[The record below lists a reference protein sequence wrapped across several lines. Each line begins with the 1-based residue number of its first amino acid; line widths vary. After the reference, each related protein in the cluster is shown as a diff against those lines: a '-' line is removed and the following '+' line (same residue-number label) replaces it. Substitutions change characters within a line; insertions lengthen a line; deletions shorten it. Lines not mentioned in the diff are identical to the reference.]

1 MSEIAKN
8 VLNGL
13 KNSPDKLTI
22 ILIVGGF
29 LLYLFRHDSIELEEK
44 KMGDL
49 VSKQR
54 IDNCHKIQNDSTKIM
69 ERLNDTLNKHDR
81 TFLELLYSINDFKKE
96 IRENNQKL
104 KQSNYNIESLNKKV
118 DKIEQHIKVDR
129 GDDDIKKM
137 FNEIKIDLMQMNK
150 NLLK

>member
-1 MSEIAKN
+1 MSDIAKSI
-8 VLNGL
+8 LTGL

-22 ILIVGGF
+22 LLIVGGF
-29 LLYLFRHDSIELEEK
+29 LFYLFRHESIELEEK

-54 IDNCHKIQNDSTKIM
+54 IDNCHKIQSDSTKIM

-81 TFLELLYSINDFKKE
+81 TFLELLYSIKDFKKE
-96 IRENNQKL
+96 MQDNNQKL
-104 KQSNYNIESLNKKV
+104 AQSNHNIDNLNKKV
-118 DKIEQHIKVDR
+118 DKIENHISEDR
-129 GDDDIKKM
+129 EDTEIKKM
-137 FNEIKIDLMQMNK
+137 LEEIKIDLMEINK